1 MGTILFV
8 CTIILI
14 AMVLLVLFYF
24 NTMNEEK
31 TKVVDIRSD
40 LEKEI
45 ASLKKE
51 LKNAQYEIKTL
62 SEPPDLYN
70 STFGDGTEDWELN
83 LNSTE
88 TNNTSTNSTEVTT
101 STRNTT
107 KSGMLWFGKRP

>member
-1 MGTILFV
+1 MVEFEKPISALDKAPFQDAEVLTALHEFNSNYEKSQNMQLKKKRIRGFIMGTILFV

-51 LKNAQYEIKTL
+51 LKNAQ
-62 SEPPDLYN
+62 
-70 STFGDGTEDWELN
+70 
-83 LNSTE
+83 
-88 TNNTSTNSTEVTT
+88 
-101 STRNTT
+101 
-107 KSGMLWFGKRP
+107 